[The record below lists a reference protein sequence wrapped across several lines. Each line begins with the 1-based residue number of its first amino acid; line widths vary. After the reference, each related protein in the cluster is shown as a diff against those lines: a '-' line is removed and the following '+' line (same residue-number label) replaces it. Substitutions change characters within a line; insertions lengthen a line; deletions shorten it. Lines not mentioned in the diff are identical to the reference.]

1 MKTVIIT
8 ILAFILIAF
17 IIAFGLDTLFAP
29 RFEILDKLRT
39 QQPASP
45 LMLSCGPSE
54 ENTGLA
60 AFENNV
66 TRYLYEDCN
75 EGDTALITKAKENSM
90 HMFSCESIDNKTLWV
105 LIEDEGIWS
114 DEEP

>member
-1 MKTVIIT
+1 MKTIIIT
-8 ILAFILIAF
+8 ILTFFLASLIIVF
-17 IIAFGLDTLFAP
+17 VIDTLFAP
-29 RFEILDKLRT
+29 SFEILDKLRT

-66 TRYLYEDCN
+66 ARYLYEDCN
-75 EGDTALITKAKENSM
+75 EGDTALITKAKENSI
-90 HMFSCESIDNKTLWV
+90 HMFSCEIIDNKTLWV

-114 DEEP
+114 DKEP